1 MMSAKIRFFIGKAQ
15 KYGKKVCGNQ
25 NFCYLCIVK
34 PLLKALVGG
43 MLRETHIHKRRNCT
57 LWF

>member
-1 MMSAKIRFFIGKAQ
+1 MV
-15 KYGKKVCGNQ
+15 KKFVETKTID
-25 NFCYLCIVK
+25 YLCIVK

-43 MLRETHIHKRRNCT
+43 MFRETHIYKRRNCT